1 MKEIRI
7 NSVLIVFFPVVRQLS
22 KCLKR
27 RTSVNHLF
35 HAAMLMMTSS
45 EEQVYEQ
52 LNEVKTFESNHKITY
67 Q

>member
-1 MKEIRI
+1 M
-7 NSVLIVFFPVVRQLS
+7 VRQLS

-52 LNEVKTFESNHKITY
+52 LNEVIQWNQSSKAVISQVVHYISSSGPRIPM
-67 Q
+67 